1 MTSSQFIDLTHSI
14 SLTTTRPTIYPGD
27 PDLQI
32 SSHTTVQ
39 KDGYAVRSLHF
50 GTHTGTHIDAP
61 AHFVEGGR
69 TVDQISFDEL
79 VGRALVVDLSRTQG
93 GLKPRQKI
101 EWEDLELA
109 WAENGRTSESGR
121 PSGSSESGTL
131 EDRLDS
137 GRFKMLLVHT
147 GWQYPSAA
155 TDATP
160 GASASSINAVS
171 PPPMIPPLRP
181 TPPKPDSETDAL
193 PSPPQ
198 VPSFFDHPY
207 FSSSVAK
214 RLIASKYV
222 RLFGSDTPNP
232 DETPFNGVGGE
243 DGYAFHE
250 VFLGG
255 DGLIAENLT
264 NLDKLLLQIHED
276 TQVQIEWI
284 VSIIP
289 MKFEGVDGS
298 PARAFA
304 HTTRRT

>member
-1 MTSSQFIDLTHSI
+1 MTSSQFIDLTHPI

-27 PDLQI
+27 PDLRI
-32 SSHTTVQ
+32 SPHATVE
-39 KDGYAVRSLHF
+39 KDGYAVHYMQL

-61 AHFVEGGR
+61 AHFIEGGR
-69 TVDQISFDEL
+69 TVDQINLDEL

-121 PSGSSESGTL
+121 SSGSSESGTL

-137 GRFKMLLVHT
+137 GKFKMLLVHT

-155 TDATP
+155 TNATP
-160 GASASSINAVS
+160 GASAPSI
-171 PPPMIPPLRP
+171 
-181 TPPKPDSETDAL
+181 DA
-193 PSPPQ
+193 

-214 RLIASKYV
+214 RLIASKSV

-289 MKFEGVDGS
+289 MKIEGVDGS